1 LQIIFLNNKIL
12 WDREAKKGI
21 PEANELKRLVRDTI
35 APAKSLGHVDS
46 QGTSNSDDDDPKEVD
61 IDDDE
66 AAEMRSFYGVL

>member
-12 WDREAKKGI
+12 WDRQAKKGI
-21 PEANELKRLVRDTI
+21 PEANELKRLVRDMI

-46 QGTSNSDDDDPKEVD
+46 QGTGDSDDDDPKDVD